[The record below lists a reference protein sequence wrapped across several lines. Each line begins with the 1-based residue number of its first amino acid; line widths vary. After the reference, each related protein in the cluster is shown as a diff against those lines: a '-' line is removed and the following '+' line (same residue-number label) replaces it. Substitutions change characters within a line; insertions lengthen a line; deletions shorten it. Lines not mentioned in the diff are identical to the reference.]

1 MMQKAGMIILGYFL
15 GSILFGEIFLKSIK
29 KKDIREAGQD
39 GNPGTFNAFAAGGMV
54 CGILTLICDM
64 GKGILPVALYLKY
77 NGRHAG
83 DWLLALV
90 MAAPVLGHAFP
101 IYKGFKSGG
110 KAIAVSFG
118 SLLGFFPDLV
128 PALIPA
134 AAYLLF
140 SAFRIQPHGKRSVLA
155 YSCAMILSLL
165 LIKDMAVKFGM
176 MLIGTVVIIKH
187 LPELWE
193 SLAAAFYKSK
203 FRRKN

>member
-1 MMQKAGMIILGYFL
+1 MMQKAGMIIVGYFL
-15 GSILFGEIFLKSIK
+15 GSVLFGEIFLKSIK
-29 KKDIREAGQD
+29 KKDIREEGRD

-83 DWLLALV
+83 DWMLVLV

-101 IYKGFKSGG
+101 VFKGFKGGG

-118 SLLGFFPDLV
+118 SLLGFFPDLI

-134 AAYLLF
+134 VFYLLF
-140 SAFRIQPHGKRSVLA
+140 SAFHIQPHGKRSILA
-155 YSCAMILSLL
+155 YSCTMISSLF
-165 LIKDMAVKFGM
+165 LIKDLAVKFGL
-176 MLIGTVVIIKH
+176 MLISAVVISKH
-187 LPELWE
+187 LPELRE
-193 SLAAAFYKSK
+193 NFTEVYYKVKSG
-203 FRRKN
+203 RKN